1 MFHKISNS
9 NSIVQLESQISN
21 GITKHVNASV
31 KLILHLKRIHEEIR
45 IYLKGIADYSKTV
58 YNEIIYV
65 MNILSTNVL
74 STVLAN
80 VRSTILTNS
89 DDEKLRYKMECY
101 ILHIVLLVIILL
113 FIIVIICDHHV
124 KHRSKQK
131 DIYTLTI

>member
-1 MFHKISNS
+1 M
-9 NSIVQLESQISN
+9 LA
-21 GITKHVNASV
+21 HVC
-31 KLILHLKRIHEEIR
+31 EIR

-58 YNEIIYV
+58 YNESIYV